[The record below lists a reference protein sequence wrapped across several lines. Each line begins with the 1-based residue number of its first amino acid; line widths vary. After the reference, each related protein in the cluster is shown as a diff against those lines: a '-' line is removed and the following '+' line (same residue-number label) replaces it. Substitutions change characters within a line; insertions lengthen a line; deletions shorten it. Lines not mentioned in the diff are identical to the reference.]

1 MNQESGWQLPG
12 NPPPSGGGGCQ
23 DDYGAFLWRVNARF
37 AVNCASGSAP
47 LFTTD
52 VEGLWE
58 RYLDSFET
66 PEERQYHNCHACRQF
81 IERFGGLVTIEHDGM
96 TAPAIW
102 DEEVANDTYK
112 PAFAVMARAV
122 RRAKVTG
129 VFIPSETTLGTPIT
143 GVWQHLAVRVTP
155 GMVFKRTTQT
165 ANQAMAEKREDFK
178 AVMHAL
184 NEFTQ
189 QHVETAL
196 TLLKTE
202 TLYRSEKVLGQAQWL
217 HDLHVAR
224 ASAHAEG
231 RANVVWRA
239 IATAPAGLC
248 HPRSSM
254 IGTLLEDIAAG
265 MDFDTVSRRFAEK
278 MHPLAYQRPKAAPTA
293 GAIAA
298 AEKVMAQ
305 LGAAG
310 SLARRFAR
318 LDDIQAHAVW
328 RPMPKHEDASQ
339 AGGVFGHLK
348 PKGSESPPAM
358 RIPAQTMTWIK
369 FRDTVLPTAE
379 RIEFEAPSRGPYSA
393 LVTAVNAEAP
403 PILQWDMPEARN
415 PVSWYFWNGG
425 ATAQQFGLRGGQF
438 YDVSAVTLKPSMW
451 NGGNKHQGAG
461 VLFIIADARE
471 TRMEGAALFPE
482 ILKAEIHGIRSVIE
496 AYSRGAQ
503 IEGMDEPHVA
513 GVMLEK
519 GGSWSATVRVWTAGR
534 SIEYRLDRWD

>member
-1 MNQESGWQLPG
+1 MTISTRDTEHEHY
-12 NPPPSGGGGCQ
+12 
-23 DDYGAFLWRVNARF
+23 DDMCTRIDVRF
-37 AVNCASGSAP
+37 SRIKEA
-47 LFTTD
+47 LFTTGID
-52 VEGLWE
+52 NLWE
-58 RYLDSFET
+58 IYLDSFET

-81 IERFGGLVTIEHDGM
+81 IERFGGLVTIAEDG
-96 TAPAIW
+96 TTIPAIW
-102 DEEVANDTYK
+102 NEADASAHTLYQ
-112 PAFAVMARAV
+112 PAFSALARAV

-129 VFIPSETTLGTPIT
+129 VFMSSGSTWGTPIT
-143 GVWQHLAVRVTP
+143 HKGGIWSHFAVHP
-155 GMVFKRTTQT
+155 SKHHMFKRTTQT
-165 ANQAMAEKREDFK
+165 AEQAMAEKREDFK
-178 AVMHAL
+178 TVMHAL
-184 NEFTQ
+184 GEFTQ

-196 TLLKTE
+196 TLLKTDA
-202 TLYRSEKVLGQAQWL
+202 LYRSEKVLGQAQWL

-224 ASAHAEG
+224 ASAHGAG

-239 IATAPAGLC
+239 VATAPAGFC

-265 MDFDTVSRRFAEK
+265 MDFDTVSRRFADK

-318 LDDIQAHAVW
+318 LDDIQAHALW

-348 PKGSESPPAM
+348 PKAKGSESSPAM
-358 RIPAQTMTWIK
+358 CIPAQTMTWIK

-379 RIEFEAPSRGPYSA
+379 RIELKAPSCGPYSA

-403 PILQWDMPEARN
+403 PIVQWDMPEARN

-451 NGGNKHQGAG
+451 NGGNEHQGAG
-461 VLFIIADARE
+461 VLFVIADARE
-471 TRMEGAALFPE
+471 TRSNGAALFPE
-482 ILKAEIHGIRSVIE
+482 ILKAEFHGIRSVIE

-513 GVMLEK
+513 GVMLDK
-519 GGSWSATVRVWTAGR
+519 SDSWLATVRVWTAGR
-534 SIEYRLDRWD
+534 SLEYRLDRWD